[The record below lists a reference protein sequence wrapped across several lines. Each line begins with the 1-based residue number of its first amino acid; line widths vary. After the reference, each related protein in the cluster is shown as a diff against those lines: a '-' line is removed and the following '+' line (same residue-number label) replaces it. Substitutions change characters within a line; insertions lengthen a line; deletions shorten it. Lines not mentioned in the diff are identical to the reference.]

1 MKFKLWE
8 KEDLKGSWEIS
19 IKIDGVRCH
28 KIDGQYISRKN
39 KPLYNIPDLDFEVA
53 EIFCGSFK
61 TTIENV
67 RTFTKE
73 KTILSEHVYTL
84 SPEIDDRL
92 LIGEYINPSKEFITS
107 LFNKYHNLGHEG
119 LILRQGDKRL
129 KVKNEETYDVKILN
143 IFEGKGRLAG
153 KLGGFITEMGNVGT
167 GLNDEERVLYF
178 NKDIIG
184 ETLEV
189 ECMQLTPDG
198 KFRHPRFVRIRY
210 DK

>member
-8 KEDLKGSWEIS
+8 ETDLKGVWEIS

-28 KIDGQYISRKN
+28 KIDGQYISRKS
-39 KPLYNIPDLDFEVA
+39 KPLYNIPEVDFEVA

-67 RTFTKE
+67 RTFSKE
-73 KTILSEHVYTL
+73 KTILPEHIYTL

-92 LIGEYINPSKEFITS
+92 LIGEYVNPSKEFIIL
-107 LFNKYHNLGHEG
+107 LFNKYHALGYEG
-119 LILRQGDKRL
+119 LILKQGKTRL
-129 KVKNEETYDVKILN
+129 KVKNKETFDVQILN
-143 IFEGKGRLAG
+143 IFEGKGRLIG

-167 GLNDEERVLYF
+167 GLNDEERSLYF
-178 NKDIIG
+178 TKDIIG